1 MRDHPANPDAAG
13 SRLGDTGSPDPH
25 AAVPEPDYDVARAA
39 SYWSGPRH
47 EGGDE
52 LASVLSL
59 GEPRAVNEAYDAW
72 EAGLLLASIE
82 GRLFRRGLDLG
93 TGVGRVATR
102 LAARLPRLVCADLAP
117 GMLERARQNARRAG
131 VRNLDPVRLR
141 SDRLPFREGALDL
154 VVCLGLME
162 HLPPASRRA
171 TIQECA
177 RVLAPGGLLAL
188 TLNNS
193 RSRFLRDASDNP
205 LRDGTQQKSGYY
217 CAVVEEATFV
227 LEAAEEFE
235 DRVQGSNV
243 FYSLHRHAAR
253 RLADS
258 ERRAP
263 ELRPFFLCAAAWD
276 LALRPLGPLAEAA
289 ADHHLHIL
297 VRR

>member
-1 MRDHPANPDAAG
+1 MRH
-13 SRLGDTGSPDPH
+13 R
-25 AAVPEPDYDVARAA
+25 PEPDYDAARAA

-59 GEPRAVNEAYDAW
+59 GERHAVNEAYDAW
-72 EAGLLLASIE
+72 EVGLLLESIE
-82 GRLFRRGLDLG
+82 GRPFRLGLDLG

-102 LAARLPRLVCADLAP
+102 LAARLPRLVCADLAT

-141 SDRLPFREGALDL
+141 SDPLPFRDGAVDL

-171 TIQECA
+171 TLQECA
-177 RVLAPGGLLAL
+177 RVLAPGGFLVVA
-188 TLNNS
+188 LNNS
-193 RSRFLRDASDNP
+193 RSRFLRDPSDNP
-205 LRDGTQQKSGYY
+205 LRDGTQQKSGYF
-217 CAVVEEATFV
+217 CAVVEDAAFV
-227 LEAAEEFE
+227 LEAAQHFE
-235 DRVQGSNV
+235 DRVQGSNL

-253 RLADS
+253 RLTSS
-258 ERRAP
+258 ERRSP
-263 ELRPFFLCAAAWD
+263 ELRPFFLHAAAWD
-276 LALRPLGPLAEAA
+276 RAVRPVGPLAEAA
-289 ADHHLHIL
+289 ADHHLHLL